1 MGGPRSPGIL
11 ERLLVVLVV
20 GVSCG
25 LVLPVPAGATL
36 PGRNGKIAIVTED
49 CNTGCYD
56 DLNVMNPDGTE
67 DATLGPDDDSL
78 DLVAFS
84 PRGEALAYSY
94 LGNIYVGSFR
104 RILASG
110 FPDGTRL
117 TRAKC
122 DYDTRPRWSPTGRTL
137 LFVRLLDYGCISGPD
152 AEAMYKVSV
161 RTKRVSRFGPR
172 FATPKD
178 LHDTNPDWSSRGEIA
193 FEDGPGLW
201 VIDDA
206 GTRRRRLT
214 AGPQDLFPS
223 WSPDGTR
230 LAFTRYKSESSR
242 CGTIYT
248 VRRDG
253 RDLRRLAGG
262 CAQAPAW
269 SPDGRSIAFLKRD
282 YVMAIP
288 AGGGHARRI
297 GAWDGAYTIDW
308 QPLPR

>member
-1 MGGPRSPGIL
+1 MGGPRSRGIL
-11 ERLLVVLVV
+11 VRLLVVLVV
-20 GVSCG
+20 GVSCA
-25 LVLPVPAGATL
+25 LVLPVSAGATL
-36 PGRNGKIAIVTED
+36 PGRNGRIAVVTESCD
-49 CNTGCYD
+49 AGCSD
-56 DLNVMNPDGTE
+56 NLEVVNPDGT
-67 DATLGPDDDSL
+67 DSATLGPDDDSL

-94 LGNIYVGSFR
+94 GRNIYVGSFP

-110 FPDGTRL
+110 FYDDARL

-122 DYDTRPRWSPTGRTL
+122 VFDSRPRWSPTGRTL
-137 LFVRLLDYGCISGPD
+137 LFVRLLGYGCVSGPY

-161 RTKRVSRFGPR
+161 RTKRVLRFGPL
-172 FATPKD
+172 FATPHD

-206 GTRRRRLT
+206 GTWRRRLT
-214 AGPQDLFPS
+214 AGPKDLFPS

-262 CAQAPAW
+262 CAHNPAW
-269 SPDGRSIAFLKRD
+269 SPDGRSIAFLKGD
-282 YVMAIP
+282 YLMAIP
-288 AGGGHARRI
+288 ARGARARRI
-297 GAWDGAYTIDW
+297 TDMSDAYTIDW